1 VPKKLSKTTLALVFF
16 TLTLTLSIVGM
27 SAMFSIYRPSNAIFA
42 HKLNYEPERY
52 ILLENP
58 DTYTL
63 EAINNG
69 HSAEFGSSDN
79 TNIDEIRNTNA
90 EQFGFKQFYYKYN
103 NSYYDIGLVA
113 IDRFPPFGLPLLLL
127 AGIVVSAS
135 AIVILTSLKTISY
148 VRKKTAN

>member
-1 VPKKLSKTTLALVFF
+1 VPRKVSKATLALVFF

-27 SAMFSIYRPSNAIFA
+27 SAMFSIYHPSNEIFA

-52 ILLENP
+52 VLLENP
-58 DTYTL
+58 DNYTL
-63 EAINNG
+63 EAIKNG
-69 HSAEFGSSDN
+69 HSAEFCSSDN
-79 TNIDEIRNTNA
+79 TNIDEIRSANA

-113 IDRFPPFGLPLLLL
+113 IDRFPPFGLPLMLL

-135 AIVILTSLKTISY
+135 ALVILTLLKTICY
-148 VRKKTAN
+148 VKKKAAN